1 MAMEIDDQL
10 ILRLEHLNRLE
21 LSADERAR
29 MKTDLNRILAMAA
42 KLQELDLAEV
52 APLVYLSEEVNV
64 LREDV
69 ALPGLATEEA
79 LRDAKTMDAL
89 RLTSAMQVAEKDTEI
104 SLVKHK
110 LKQLQEEMDCAN
122 TPQVLL
128 AQLNAFTTTSASLR
142 VTSRFQLSESSRAFA
157 HLPHDHFLSISLF
170 RFMLPAM
177 TCATN

>member
-29 MKTDLNRILAMAA
+29 MKTDVNRILAMAA

-69 ALPGLATEEA
+69 ALPGLATEAA
-79 LRDAKTMDAL
+79 LRDAPLHDGQHFRVPK
-89 RLTSAMQVAEKDTEI
+89 VA
-104 SLVKHK
+104 
-110 LKQLQEEMDCAN
+110 
-122 TPQVLL
+122 
-128 AQLNAFTTTSASLR
+128 
-142 VTSRFQLSESSRAFA
+142 SRQG
-157 HLPHDHFLSISLF
+157 
-170 RFMLPAM
+170 
-177 TCATN
+177 